1 MAEDFNG
8 REPIILDISGRI
20 NMESED
26 TDQAP
31 ASGIYLNP
39 GKDDRNFHKKD
50 AMIDEKFPD
59 ITHFEVIRD
68 IEDRS
73 AFDKLYELAG
83 KLTKIAEEDVDDDF
97 EVYDELISDKES
109 SLIIHIRMEDHALY
123 EIYLTIE
130 NENDLNGDPDGFS
143 MDSGKRS
150 YEEGILD
157 KFASYKKKEE
167 VNNCRTLPLSF
178 LDSYFKA
185 YDTDDWINTVLR
197 ETRDQAPIWPIH
209 AEH

>member
-8 REPIILDISGRI
+8 GEPIILDISGRI

-39 GKDDRNFHKKD
+39 GK
-50 AMIDEKFPD
+50 
-59 ITHFEVIRD
+59 
-68 IEDRS
+68 
-73 AFDKLYELAG
+73 
-83 KLTKIAEEDVDDDF
+83 
-97 EVYDELISDKES
+97 
-109 SLIIHIRMEDHALY
+109 HALY

-197 ETRDQAPIWPIH
+197 ETRDHAPIWPIH